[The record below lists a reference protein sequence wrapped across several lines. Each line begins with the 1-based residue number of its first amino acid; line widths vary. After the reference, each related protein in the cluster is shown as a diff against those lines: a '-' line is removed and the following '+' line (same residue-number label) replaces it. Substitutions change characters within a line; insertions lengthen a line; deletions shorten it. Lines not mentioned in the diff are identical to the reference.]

1 MNHDFSSII
10 SLFTFCL
17 DGMSMHE
24 SGILKSAAIE
34 MWGSTCDLSFNDD
47 SFVNVGTFACVA
59 LRHHLG
65 GFFSSMNMN
74 YLSPSFLVNFG

>member
-1 MNHDFSSII
+1 MSFNYII

-34 MWGSTCDLSFNDD
+34 MWGSMCDLSFNDD
-47 SFVNVGTFACVA
+47 SFVNVGTFACV
-59 LRHHLG
+59 LMGVDNLLG
-65 GFFSSMNMN
+65 LEFFM
-74 YLSPSFLVNFG
+74 